1 MECTKLEQFIWEN
14 RGWGRIKYILH
25 QVDKHILVTFRGSRE
40 HLMSQLCG
48 SLVNTCSC
56 YPGGEH
62 PQLVVQQYKV
72 RVRAK
77 VQGALLLLNLQALSR
92 V

>member
-1 MECTKLEQFIWEN
+1 MP
-14 RGWGRIKYILH
+14 
-25 QVDKHILVTFRGSRE
+25 
-40 HLMSQLCG
+40 QLGG
-48 SLVNTCSC
+48 SLVNTSSC

-77 VQGALLLLNLQALSR
+77 VQGALLFLNLQALSR
-92 V
+92 VQSGRLDRIDNGAV